1 MLTFMSGVNIITG
14 IFAGVGLA
22 AASGFRVFLPLF
34 ILSLASKFDVLT
46 LNEKFAWLGS
56 DLAVIILGVATV
68 VEMAAY
74 LIPWLDHLLDAAAIP
89 LAGIAGTIAVASLL
103 KGTDPA
109 LTWTLAII
117 AGGGTA
123 TAVQGSTTV
132 TRATSTATTGGL
144 ANPFIS
150 SVETL
155 LSFIFSLLAILI
167 PLVAVIFTALMLWF
181 IFKIFRKKKKNIS

>member
-1 MLTFMSGVNIITG
+1 MSGAGIITG
-14 IFAGVGLA
+14 IFAGIGLA

-34 ILSLASKFDVLT
+34 VLSLASKFDVLT

-68 VEMAAY
+68 VEIAAY
-74 LIPWLDHLLDAAAIP
+74 LIPWLDHLLDAAALP
-89 LAGIAGTIAVASLL
+89 LAGIAGTIAMASML

-109 LTWTLAII
+109 LTWTLALI

-144 ANPFIS
+144 ANPVFSTFEAITS
-150 SVETL
+150 L
-155 LSFIFSLLAILI
+155 IFSILAILMPVI
-167 PLVAVIFTALMLWF
+167 AFLLVMVILY
-181 IFKIFRKKKKNIS
+181 KITKLIRKKHN